1 MPLVRVLEVV
11 RETADAHTLVIEPT
25 AGGELRYAPG
35 QFLTVRVPTERPEGA
50 ARCYSLCS
58 SPHGDDRAAI
68 TVKRTAGG
76 FASNWICD
84 HVVAGTELEVLRPA
98 GTFVPDDLDE
108 DLLLLAAGSGI
119 TPVLSILKSVLRAGR
134 GRVHLVYANRD
145 ESSVIFR
152 DQLAA
157 LAEEHADRLGVV
169 HWLESVQGRPGAAA
183 LHALLAPYA
192 DRTSFI
198 CGPQPFMDL
207 ATTALRDLGAA
218 DEQLHRERF
227 VSIEGDPFVEVEVAD
242 DAGEIVE
249 LEVTLDGATTAL
261 AWPASGKLL
270 DVLLAAGVPAPFSC
284 REGNCSACACVVL
297 DGDVELEHNQ
307 VLEDADLADGI
318 ILACQARPR
327 SESVRVSFDA

>member
-157 LAEEHADRLGVV
+157 LAEEHADR
-169 HWLESVQGRPGAAA
+169 A
-183 LHALLAPYA
+183 
-192 DRTSFI
+192 SFI